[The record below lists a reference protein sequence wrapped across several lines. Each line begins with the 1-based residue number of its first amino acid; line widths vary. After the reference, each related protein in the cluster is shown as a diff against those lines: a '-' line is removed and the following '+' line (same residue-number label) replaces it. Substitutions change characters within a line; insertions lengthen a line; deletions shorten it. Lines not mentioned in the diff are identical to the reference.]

1 MKAIWFTACIV
12 AVCTLVSGVHGQV
25 LDVLQLPP
33 NHVVGEG
40 QGLEGRVVRV
50 PDTTGDSVDDFLV
63 GIPEAR
69 GGEGAIG
76 VVPGPL
82 PPQVRAEHVVWAI
95 TAPQP
100 NDYGEVSSL
109 GGRLMDVCD
118 FNGDGRREVYVRA
131 RRVRT
136 DGTETTSI
144 ILFDSVS
151 LSIVV
156 EALDCPEEQQLWALL
171 HRDCRPEYLAAV
183 QPYIPFSLDL
193 PPLPLCP
200 TCSGGPPGSS
210 SPGSGGS
217 SNNTTSVGSGSLRGS
232 GTSGGQAS
240 RAWNTGIEVGRWHT
254 QVPEMTLSRLA
265 TAVVIA
271 AEARAFAR
279 ALAPTDGNLQNA
291 ARHAYWQAITTAELG
306 ADIARQIGDIHEQG
320 QSDPSLPLAIRRD
333 SWIDQ
338 YNNARAREIAT
349 QCQGCT
355 AEELVNRIG
364 QALIDGTL
372 ITDPCDPRIPPQ
384 LRDCD
389 GDGIPASEDDC
400 DIPPGAQG
408 AIHNVARA
416 DVDGDGAV
424 TILDAMEVLYAMG
437 TQDATKEQT
446 GDCWVWIDDV
456 EAVLEL
462 IE

>member
-1 MKAIWFTACIV
+1 VCIV
-12 AVCTLVSGVHGQV
+12 AVCTYVRGVQAQV
-25 LDVLQLPP
+25 VDVLQLPA
-33 NHVVGEG
+33 NHIIGDG
-40 QGLEGRVVRV
+40 QGLDDRLVRV
-50 PDTTGDSVDDFLV
+50 PDTTGDSVDDYLV

-82 PPQVRAEHVVWAI
+82 PPQVRVEHVVWAI
-95 TAPQP
+95 TAPES
-100 NDYGEVSSL
+100 NDYGEVQLL
-109 GGRLMDVCD
+109 GRRLMDVCD

-131 RRVRT
+131 QRVRT
-136 DGTETTSI
+136 DSTVTTSL

-156 EALDCPEEQQLWALL
+156 EALDCPEEQQLWAML

-183 QPYIPFSLDL
+183 QPFVPFSLDL
-193 PPLPLCP
+193 PRLPLCP
-200 TCSGGPPGSS
+200 TCSGGPPGTS

-217 SNNTTSVGSGSLRGS
+217 SSNTTSVGSGSLRGS

-240 RAWNTGIEVGRWHT
+240 RAWNTGIEVGRWYT
-254 QVPEMTLSRLA
+254 QIPEMTLSRLA

-279 ALAPTDGNLQNA
+279 ALAPEDSSLQNA
-291 ARHAYWQAITTAELG
+291 ARHAYWQAMTTRELG
-306 ADIARQIGDIHEQG
+306 ADIAQQIGDIHEEG
-320 QSDPSLPLAIRRD
+320 QSDPAQPLPIRRD

-338 YNNARAREIAT
+338 YNNARAREIAA
-349 QCQGCT
+349 QCAGCT
-355 AEELVNRIG
+355 AEELAHRLG
-364 QALIDGTL
+364 QGLYDGTF
-372 ITDPCDPRIPPQ
+372 ITNPCDPRIPPE

-408 AIHNVARA
+408 TVQGIARA
-416 DVDGDGAV
+416 DVNGDGVV
-424 TILDAMEVLYAMG
+424 TILDALDVLYAVG
-437 TQDATKEQT
+437 TQDTTKEQT